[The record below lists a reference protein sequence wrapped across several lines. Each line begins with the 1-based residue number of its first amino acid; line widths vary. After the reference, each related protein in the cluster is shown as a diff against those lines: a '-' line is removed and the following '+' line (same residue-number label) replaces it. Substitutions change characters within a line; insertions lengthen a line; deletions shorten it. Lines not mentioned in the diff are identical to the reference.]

1 MYSGHSHLLQAS
13 LMILPLITTLIKHQ
27 ATQRLETNFISFY
40 EEMSKIKQ
48 KKYQLFLVEALGIE
62 PRSEEE
68 PHPAST
74 CLSHLLVVAV
84 ITPIGRI
91 FTASLLNISSACVT
105 STTCRQARLAHAP
118 QKPNGR
124 GFWRRR
130 CSN

>member
-1 MYSGHSHLLQAS
+1 
-13 LMILPLITTLIKHQ
+13 MILPLITTPIKHP

-74 CLSHLLVVAV
+74 CLSHLLVLAV

-91 FTASLLNISSACVT
+91 FTANLWVCLICRCHKYHQQTSPSSSRLTKTQRARFLETPLL
-105 STTCRQARLAHAP
+105 
-118 QKPNGR
+118 
-124 GFWRRR
+124 
-130 CSN
+130 

>member
-1 MYSGHSHLLQAS
+1 MYSGHLHLFQAS
-13 LMILPLITTLIKHQ
+13 LMILPLITTPIKHP

-74 CLSHLLVVAV
+74 CLSHLLFLAV
-84 ITPIGRI
+84 ITQLGRI
-91 FTASLLNISSACVT
+91 FTANL
-105 STTCRQARLAHAP
+105 
-118 QKPNGR
+118 R
-124 GFWRRR
+124 G
-130 CSN
+130 C